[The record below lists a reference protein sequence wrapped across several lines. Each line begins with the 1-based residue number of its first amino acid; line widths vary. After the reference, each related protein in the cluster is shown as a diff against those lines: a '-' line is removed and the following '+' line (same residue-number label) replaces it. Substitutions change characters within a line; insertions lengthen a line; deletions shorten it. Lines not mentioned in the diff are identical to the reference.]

1 MDHQLY
7 VEKWRPT
14 AQEVLQAALGVAL
27 GMEYLH
33 TMFLA
38 DDNEHGQ
45 PIIHRDLKSGNLLF
59 ATAPPEDGTVD
70 GICVKI
76 TDFGLSKD
84 KQVTALASVCDNAVE
99 RYQRSTLVHR

>member
-1 MDHQLY
+1 MQ
-7 VEKWRPT
+7 
-14 AQEVLQAALGVAL
+14 VAL
-27 GMEYLH
+27 DVAEGMKYLH
-33 TMFLA
+33 TRF
-38 DDNEHGQ
+38 HQ